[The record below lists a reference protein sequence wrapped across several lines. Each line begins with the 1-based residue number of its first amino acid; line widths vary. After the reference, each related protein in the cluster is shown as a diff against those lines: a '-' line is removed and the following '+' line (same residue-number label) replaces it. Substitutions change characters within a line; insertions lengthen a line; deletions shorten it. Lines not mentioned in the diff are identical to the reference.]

1 MFQIPSVFRN
11 FARKFLLQAAE
22 RGSAEL
28 KFELPGFGYVDQFV
42 RTYCSIEAEQ
52 RGDYLKHIW
61 ASDPHCKALKRY
73 GGIEKSFY
81 LVLGDTMLPGFMAAN
96 FVSEAQPQPTVRD
109 AANSVIQIGQFV
121 GIPEDLRL

>member
-73 GGIEKSFY
+73 GGIEKSNRLLIKAGASFSHCCSRY
-81 LVLGDTMLPGFMAAN
+81 GLEISVFISLTSSRVILVSPGN
-96 FVSEAQPQPTVRD
+96 
-109 AANSVIQIGQFV
+109 IGQ
-121 GIPEDLRL
+121 